1 MALLTIALLLSTAV
15 AQTPSAPVDPATIT
29 GPIRMKPSEI
39 RAYNA
44 GLAPNHPNYIRCVTE
59 VATGTLA
66 KKTRT
71 CRTNQEWARLG
82 ADGNDKAR
90 ALIDGA
96 RTGWTQGPD

>member
-1 MALLTIALLLSTAV
+1 MSLLAAALLLSTAT
-15 AQTPSAPVDPATIT
+15 AETPPPPVDPATIT

-44 GLAPNHPNYIRCVTE
+44 NLTPDHPNFIRCTVE

-66 KKTRT
+66 KKVRT
-71 CRTNQEWARLG
+71 CRTNQDWARLG

-90 ALIDGA
+90 SLVDSA
-96 RTGWTQGPD
+96 RNGWTQGRD